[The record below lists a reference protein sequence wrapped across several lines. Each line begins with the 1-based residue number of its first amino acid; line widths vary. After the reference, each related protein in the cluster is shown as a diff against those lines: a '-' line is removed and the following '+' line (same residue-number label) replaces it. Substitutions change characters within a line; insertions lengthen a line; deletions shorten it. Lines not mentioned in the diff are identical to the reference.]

1 MKHFGMIYRGFNMR
15 LIEIRPACFFV
26 AVAMACFCVAANAN
40 DIENC
45 RWKDGRAMSAKD
57 CDLFRK
63 LKAEDDAKAAA
74 YRQREAARLDV
85 ERHRVEQR
93 KNDAAANVAKESDR
107 AAQLRR
113 EHDEEKAQNAKLRDV
128 AMKAQAD
135 EREARRRKC
144 GKDFEALRIGMTLDR
159 YEECT
164 EAVDHVTQTVSQSGV
179 TEVYRSTF
187 YLIQARDGRIVS
199 FTRR

>member
-1 MKHFGMIYRGFNMR
+1 MKSAAILFLFLVTSFG
-15 LIEIRPACFFV
+15 AS
-26 AVAMACFCVAANAN
+26 AAESCYEAKK
-40 DIENC
+40 I
-45 RWKDGRAMSAKD
+45 DGVLTPVKVPCDQVKRAGNP
-57 CDLFRK
+57 
-63 LKAEDDAKAAA
+63 
-74 YRQREAARLDV
+74 
-85 ERHRVEQR
+85 EQQ
-93 KNDAAANVAKESDR
+93 A
-107 AAQLRR
+107 
-113 EHDEEKAQNAKLRDV
+113 
-128 AMKAQAD
+128 AMKTQAD